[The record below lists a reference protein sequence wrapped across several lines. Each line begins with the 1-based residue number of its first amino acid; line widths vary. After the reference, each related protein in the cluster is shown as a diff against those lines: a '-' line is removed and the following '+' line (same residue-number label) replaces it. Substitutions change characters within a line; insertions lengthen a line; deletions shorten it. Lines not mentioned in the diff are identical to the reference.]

1 MINLVEQPTEEK
13 YLTIEQVMERL
24 QISRDTV
31 TRLIA
36 RKQLKAKKIGR
47 MWRISERWLQAYMED
62 ETEE

>member
-1 MINLVEQPTEEK
+1 MEQPTEEK